1 MLLKILENTKKSSN
15 YYFRLLGINIK
26 RPMVSIYKGIDVLAN
41 GMVERLP
48 NVPVLAQN
56 IGLKQG
62 EIMEIKFHL
71 EALMLIVLLTQ
82 LNKKIGEFLVFI
94 EIKINESKII
104 FSFKTK

>member
-1 MLLKILENTKKSSN
+1 
-15 YYFRLLGINIK
+15 
-26 RPMVSIYKGIDVLAN
+26 MVSIYKGIDVLAN

-62 EIMEIKFHL
+62 EIMEIKIPFGSSYAYRSIDSI
-71 EALMLIVLLTQ
+71 EQ
-82 LNKKIGEFLVFI
+82 KIGEFLVFI